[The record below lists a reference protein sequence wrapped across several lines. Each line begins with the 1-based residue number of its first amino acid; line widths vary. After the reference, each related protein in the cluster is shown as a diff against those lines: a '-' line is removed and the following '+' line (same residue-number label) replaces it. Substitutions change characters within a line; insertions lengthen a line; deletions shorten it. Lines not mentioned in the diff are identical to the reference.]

1 MFQNF
6 PMAISPDSPTPT
18 PSENGT
24 VQQRISMDKAE
35 LTYANFCR
43 GTLTPE
49 EIVLDFGFNSNAFG
63 VKVLEEDIDVKN
75 RIIFS
80 PSAAKRLLFLLNEM
94 LGRHEQNFGPIE
106 IDFRRRIK
114 QPDATTPNGAGL

>member
-1 MFQNF
+1 
-6 PMAISPDSPTPT
+6 MAQTPDSSPKPA
-18 PSENGT
+18 ENGT
-24 VQQRISMDKAE
+24 VQQRINMDKAE
-35 LTYANFCR
+35 VTYANFCR

-49 EIVLDFGFNSNAFG
+49 EVVLDLGFNSNAFG

-75 RIIFS
+75 RIIMS
-80 PSAAKRLLFLLNEM
+80 PTAAKRLLFLLNDM

-114 QPDATTPNGAGL
+114 QPDQDAPSGAGL